1 MPALPQPAP
10 VTVLIVEDE
19 PVIRL
24 YEAELAE
31 GAGYI
36 ALAAS
41 NADEALEALE
51 ASAQIEILLTD
62 VRMPGSMDG
71 LALAEAVPNRW
82 PDKMIVIASGHRAG
96 SRRRPHPR
104 YDSRRWQ
111 VRRHRRKEVQS
122 HVPALLPAASSIRT
136 NRTSAI
142 RA

>member
-82 PDKMIVIASGHRAG
+82 PDKMIVIASGHVDRADEARKLNAILLPKPFTPNDLIEVLQRAT
-96 SRRRPHPR
+96 SRREPT
-104 YDSRRWQ
+104 Q
-111 VRRHRRKEVQS
+111 TT
-122 HVPALLPAASSIRT
+122 PAI
-136 NRTSAI
+136 
-142 RA
+142 